1 MIALIY
7 CYVGKPGSG
16 KSLDC
21 MRDILRANKAGKY
34 IITNFSV
41 NGIYTKVIKNHDLS
55 PRRILDFVE
64 GLRRTGKE
72 GEFLL
77 VIDEAQTVF
86 NTRNWQLNSS
96 KGWIDFFT
104 QHRKLGFNIILI
116 CQSEEMIDKQ
126 IRFCVEYLVIHK
138 RFSRFGV
145 LGFFFSIFFGEFL
158 VLKKWY
164 GDKVVLERDYFRGT
178 KKLYKMY
185 DTNNIFKEG

>member
-1 MIALIY
+1 MIY
-7 CYVGKPGSG
+7 CYTGKPGSG

-21 MRDILRANKAGKY
+21 LRSIVDYSRRDKY

-41 NGIYTKVIKNHDLS
+41 NGIYTKVFKNSEIS
-55 PRRILDFVE
+55 PANILNYVD
-64 GLRRTGKE
+64 GLRRPGKNGELKE

-86 NTRNWQLNSS
+86 NTRNWAINSS
-96 KGWIDFFT
+96 KGWVDFFT
-104 QHRKLGFNIILI
+104 QHRKYGFNVILV

-126 IRFCVEYLVIHK
+126 IRFCIEYLVIHR

-145 LGFFFSIFFGEFL
+145 LGKLFSMFFGEFL

-164 GDKVVLERDYFRGT
+164 GDKQVLERDFFRGS
-178 KKLYKMY
+178 KKLYKLY
-185 DTNNIFKEG
+185 DTNTLF